1 MHGKEAVHIKATVAA
16 MADTPPTRTHGPSPD
31 IDPEHRRAIRDEIGQ
46 QLRGTLAD
54 DATPLPSRL
63 QGLVERLTELDGDA
77 PSIAPD
83 RQDDAQS
90 RSVWQFVTGLWRV
103 LRDGP

>member
-1 MHGKEAVHIKATVAA
+1 MHGKEAVHVKPTVAA
-16 MADTPPTRTHGPSPD
+16 MADTPPTRTHGPSCD
-31 IDPEHRRAIRDEIGQ
+31 VDPEHRRAIRDEIGQ

-83 RQDDAQS
+83 RQDDAPS
-90 RSVWQFVTGLWRV
+90 SSLWKRVMRFWRV
-103 LRDGP
+103 P